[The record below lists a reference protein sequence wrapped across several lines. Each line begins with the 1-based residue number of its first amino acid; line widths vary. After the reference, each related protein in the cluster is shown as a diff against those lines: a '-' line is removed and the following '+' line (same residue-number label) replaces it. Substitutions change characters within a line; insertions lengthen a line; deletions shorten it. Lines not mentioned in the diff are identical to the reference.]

1 MFFPFAN
8 LLILG
13 EWRFQQMES
22 IVLFDPEAEL
32 DQFTIAK
39 AKSTV
44 VVVLLQIELWRSF
57 ESEGRCLGGLNAV
70 QRQVAFILIA
80 LEAADEVHSWT
91 LLYQS

>member
-22 IVLFDPEAEL
+22 IVLFDPEIEL
-32 DQFTIAK
+32 DQFTLAK

-44 VVVLLQIELWRSF
+44 VVVLLSRAE
-57 ESEGRCLGGLNAV
+57 
-70 QRQVAFILIA
+70 
-80 LEAADEVHSWT
+80 
-91 LLYQS
+91 